1 MKDKVLF
8 TVKKRHFLY
17 ALLVAVFIVA
27 CSPKSN
33 NYKPD
38 KVYATE
44 YNFSKYKG
52 KIVAHINYCDGC
64 GSSGDDLIITFTD
77 GSKLKVWAY
86 KYNMKV
92 YLNGN

>member
-8 TVKKRHFLY
+8 NVKTRHFLY

-27 CSPKSN
+27 CSSKSN
-33 NYKPD
+33 NM
-38 KVYATE
+38 VYATE

-52 KIVAHINYCDGC
+52 KTIARIDYCDGC

-77 GSKLKVWAY
+77 GSRLKIWAY
-86 KYNMKV
+86 KYDMEV